1 MMPGDSRTA
10 SGDVVDRPLV
20 QARVQLW
27 SCGGGR
33 QSAGIAAL
41 IVEGK
46 LPKPDHACMVALE
59 WEFREVWPYVNR
71 YIRPALQTLG
81 VPFTA
86 IPRAKYATR
95 ELWGGA
101 DGRTL
106 LLPAHTNQSG
116 EASKLNE
123 FCSGEWKR
131 EVALRWAAEQ
141 GGWKARGVDNW
152 VGISADEKG
161 RRRGARRQW
170 FKPVYPLLDWNRA
183 TVHECLAAV
192 DRQGWPSPPRS
203 RCRHCPNQSDREWAE
218 LTPEEFEAAAQM
230 EDDFRAIDEHAFL
243 HKQLIP
249 LRLVKLDVTDD
260 NGGLFG
266 GCTSG
271 ACY

>member
-1 MMPGDSRTA
+1 MPNTSRTA
-10 SGDVVDRPLV
+10 PPVAPASTAG
-20 QARVQLW
+20 ARVQLW

-46 LPKPDHACMVALE
+46 LPRPDHACMVALE
-59 WEFREVWPYVNR
+59 WEVRAVWPYVNG
-71 YIRPALQTLG
+71 YIRPALQALG
-81 VPFTA
+81 IPFTA
-86 IPRAKYATR
+86 IPRSDYA
-95 ELWGGA
+95 LHGFWGGA

-131 EVALRWAAEQ
+131 DVVLRWAAQQED
-141 GGWKARGVDNW
+141 WKARGVDNW

-161 RRRGARRQW
+161 RRRGPRRLW
-170 FKPVYPLLDWNRA
+170 LKPVYPLLDMKRA
-183 TVHECLAAV
+183 TVQECMAAV
-192 DRQGWPSPPRS
+192 ARVGWPEPPRS
-203 RCRHCPNQSDREWAE
+203 RCHHCPNQSDAEWAA
-218 LTPEEFEAAAQM
+218 LTPEEFE
-230 EDDFRAIDEHAFL
+230 RACRTDEAMRIVDEHAFL
-243 HKQLIP
+243 HKKLIP
-249 LRLVKLDVTDD
+249 LRQVALDVTDD